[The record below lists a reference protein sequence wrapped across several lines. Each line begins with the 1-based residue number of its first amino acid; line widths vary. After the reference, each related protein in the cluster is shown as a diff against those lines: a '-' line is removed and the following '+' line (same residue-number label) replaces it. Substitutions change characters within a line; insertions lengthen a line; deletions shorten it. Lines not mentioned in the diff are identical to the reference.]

1 MDTNIFIDMIIDRK
15 HNVSGNLVES
25 FIKLLDFDE
34 IKLIIPTIVVHET
47 NKNIEEQLAEVG
59 KKKS

>member
-1 MDTNIFIDMIIDRK
+1 MIIDRK

-59 KKKS
+59 KKKSQGNAD